1 MHVARREV
9 ALDRVAGSATC
20 VIRGGMAP
28 RWTEQL
34 ERLGSG
40 SSSELLVYYQE
51 LRAHVA
57 LQHIRST
64 SNTSNLRSSAYSV
77 SSLQSVGRSEVG
89 PAGCISAAMADG
101 SSLKTKGC
109 RIRPPT
115 SRFVEIAEAAVPG
128 SGFPLTNQR
137 SLRHVDPNFDFRQL
151 F

>member
-40 SSSELLVYYQE
+40 
-51 LRAHVA
+51 
-57 LQHIRST
+57 
-64 SNTSNLRSSAYSV
+64 
-77 SSLQSVGRSEVG
+77 
-89 PAGCISAAMADG
+89 
-101 SSLKTKGC
+101 C

-115 SRFVEIAEAAVPG
+115 SRFVEIAEATVPG